1 MIYFIQQVKI
11 GVFTRRSGFQI
22 RSKCLNVNGT
32 PIGLIISR
40 SFFDNGLTPPR
51 GGRVSHKIT

>member
-1 MIYFIQQVKI
+1 MKNF
-11 GVFTRRSGFQI
+11 VFTRRNGLQV

-40 SFFDNGLTPPR
+40 SFFDNGFGPPR
-51 GGRVSHKIT
+51 GGRVSQIRT

>member
-1 MIYFIQQVKI
+1 M
-11 GVFTRRSGFQI
+11 

-51 GGRVSHKIT
+51 GGRVSQRRT